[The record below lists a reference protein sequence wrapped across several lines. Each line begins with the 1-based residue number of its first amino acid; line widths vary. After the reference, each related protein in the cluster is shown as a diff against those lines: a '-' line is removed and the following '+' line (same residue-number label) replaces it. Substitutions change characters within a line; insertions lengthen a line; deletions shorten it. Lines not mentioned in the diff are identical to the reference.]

1 MVSCE
6 ITKPAVNAGIKLFG
20 DTAGAFSIKNNYGKS
35 NEIFYAANKIIV
47 IIAFGD
53 KRILSDSGLN

>member
-6 ITKPAVNAGIKLFG
+6 ITKPAVSAGIKLFG

-35 NEIFYAANKIIV
+35 NEFLYTANKNSV
-47 IIAFGD
+47 IIAFGAD
-53 KRILSDSGLN
+53 VV